1 MDYYYALLNSYDLL
15 KKRKFKLSLREQFIA
30 EGEGDPGGEEA
41 QNVLTT
47 MQGAQPGAK
56 ETFTHSDNK
65 RTAEA
70 SVSQDGNINVKFGK
84 FMRGGLVI
92 GKIPSGTG
100 TGGGGGAAASL
111 NDLAEWFA
119 EDDKTA
125 TGTPEEDLVQEEIT
139 DQGEKAATTLQ
150 TLLDSGTAF
159 PGLRTDIK
167 HTRRPETLIS
177 VVTGGAQGY
186 SGEIEE
192 LGVRVLNSETLPEEE
207 RVKALESLNKSLD
220 FLAKARE
227 KGWSDP
233 DRVLSDAPEGITEQE
248 AKQLGELLGN
258 MRTTQHGVTIDGIS
272 FFYRDNSTSET
283 DVVRNMADQLDAI
296 AEAYNSQ
303 WEGVEPTT
311 GEDPEITRLKHRE
324 PSTSGGANE
333 SYRGPVAEKFM
344 QADFILMRGRRDF
357 EAVKTPAEK
366 KTVLDK
372 MRKDL
377 TEVYGDTVA
386 DGSMDRMVEV
396 FGVGASVLLGE
407 TVGNLKQ
414 MNDAEFTK
422 TCVKV
427 LIKRGMDPQKA
438 ADFVT
443 QAGGQ
448 PPERGIA
455 MALIVTTM
463 VNQDFDKKLFGDAPE
478 LLPDKVKHEGD
489 KDATSSGRKADLVF
503 EWDDEEKCKQVA
515 AHYEKKLGTTASK
528 SGCEGEGSG
537 IDSLVTP
544 KEGGGCKMSV
554 ELKTLSSAQRKG
566 GGGEMSA
573 SRLTAICND
582 SPVVPDDDPAKNS
595 PKGVTQSTRDF
606 ADKNIARLDKC
617 LGEGTYK
624 KSCAMHK
631 KIQEKAGRF
640 IRLLTPGNGVTKDRS
655 TAALNSWK
663 KNKRMDE
670 KGKARYDAAERAMNN
685 YPHASP
691 EDVKQLEKIHR
702 DMEQMVF
709 MREVHRTRKG
719 AGTGSGQITD
729 PDMQAYM
736 ALNLTTAC
744 GSDEEV
750 LRVTRGLEDGYQSVY
765 LNNATQSKWLQM
777 LANGEA
783 TWDYEGKG
791 TFNLKDKAGKTLASD
806 DTARGNNKWEIK
818 KQAKNIIESVVT
830 ETPGLLVQFLQGQQ
844 ALLEKL
850 MNQTT

>member
-15 KKRKFKLSLREQFIA
+15 KKRKFKLSLREA
-30 EGEGDPGGEEA
+30 EGEGDEKARE
-41 QNVLTT
+41 Q
-47 MQGAQPGAK
+47 AK
-56 ETFTHSDNK
+56 
-65 RTAEA
+65 AEA
-70 SVSQDGNINVKFGK
+70 EQAFAAAREITPEERKTLAQSDELTFVKSPKDSPNSGK
-84 FMRGGLVI
+84 TTGIGGPFKSSNMKAVTSLDKLDDRSYNLVI
-92 GKIPSGTG
+92 GYYMEDQPAGDQEG
-100 TGGGGGAAASL
+100 
-111 NDLAEWFA
+111 A
-119 EDDKTA
+119 EDTSGK
-125 TGTPEEDLVQEEIT
+125 EIK

-150 TLLDSGTAF
+150 NLIDSGTAF

-167 HTRRPETLIS
+167 HTRRPQTLIS

-207 RVKALESLNKSLD
+207 RVKALKSLNNSLD
-220 FLAKARE
+220 FLAKAQE

-233 DRVLSDAPEGITEQE
+233 DMVLSDPPEGMTEQE
-248 AKQLGELLGN
+248 AKQLGELLGK

-296 AEAYNSQ
+296 AEAYNSD

-311 GEDPEITRLKHRE
+311 GEDPKITRLKHRG

-344 QADFILMRGRRDF
+344 RVSLILLRGRRDF
-357 EAVKTPAEK
+357 KKATTPAKEK
-366 KTVLDK
+366 AAVDK
-372 MRKDL
+372 MRNDVAD
-377 TEVYGDTVA
+377 VYEEAKA
-386 DGSMDRMVEV
+386 DGSMDKMVEV

-407 TVGNLKQ
+407 IVANEKD
-414 MNDAEFTK
+414 MSNAEFSK
-422 TCVKV
+422 ACVNI
-427 LIKRGMDPQKA
+427 LIERGMDKKRA
-438 ADFVT
+438 EEFVT

-448 PPERGIA
+448 PPERGVA

-463 VNQDFDKKLFGDAPE
+463 VNQEFDVKLFGDD
-478 LLPDKVKHEGD
+478 LKLIPDNIIHEGD

-503 EWDDEEKCKQVA
+503 EWDDEEKCEQIA
-515 AHYEKKLGTTASK
+515 AHYKKKLGDTASD

-537 IDSLVTP
+537 IDGLVTP
-544 KEGGGCKMSV
+544 KKGGGCKMSV

-582 SPVVPDDDPAKNS
+582 SPVGPVRTGQAKNL

-606 ADKNIARLDKC
+606 ADKNKSRLDKC
-617 LGEGTYK
+617 LGEGTFAK
-624 KSCAMHK
+624 GCAMHK

-640 IRLLTPGNGVTKDRS
+640 IRLLTPGSPGVTTERS
-655 TAALNSWK
+655 MAALKSWK
-663 KNKRMDE
+663 KNKRDDDKTQE
-670 KGKARYDAAERAMNN
+670 RYDAAERAINN
-685 YPHASP
+685 HPNVSS
-691 EDVKQLEKIHR
+691 EDQAQLDKIHR

-709 MREVHRTRKG
+709 MREVHRTSEG
-719 AGTGSGQITD
+719 AGKGKGKITD

-750 LRVTRGLEDGYQSVY
+750 LRVTRGVEDGYQSVY
-765 LNNATQSKWLQM
+765 LNNATQSNWLQM
-777 LANGEA
+777 ISAGEA
-783 TWDYEGKG
+783 TWDYGGGG
-791 TFNLKDKAGKTLASD
+791 TFNLKDKDGKTLASD

-830 ETPGLLVQFLQGQQ
+830 KTPELLVQFLQGQQ